1 MDDKHLAWFLG
12 PKAENSELFIDTL
25 MAIIQDYI
33 HWRRNYYPSD
43 NLLITK
49 KMQREHEEEYD
60 KLYQNVTEMM
70 SLLRR
75 NFPFYSPRYIAH
87 MLSDVSMPSM
97 LGYFAG
103 MLYNSNNITPEAA
116 PVTVEW
122 EIEACNEVLKM
133 LGYKPSPTPPKE
145 ESSRKDWEH
154 YEKELKTQFGWAH
167 ITSGGTVAN
176 IEALWVARIV
186 KYFPLA
192 IQEVAKAKNLDIEIK
207 KSNAEP
213 DEDSKDIK
221 ELSTKE
227 VIGIKPNESIYLYA
241 KFIDS
246 IKRAEQTTD
255 IVKASAIAA
264 KLLDECE
271 YSLGSHLGK
280 IFSDFP
286 PVIFTSGAAHYS
298 VKKAADI
305 LGIGRNNV
313 IIVNTDS
320 QFRMDVEDLE
330 KKINFAINQGKTPL
344 AVVAVGSTTE
354 EGAVD
359 PVHEIL
365 DLREKFQKE
374 KNLSFW
380 IHVDSAWGG
389 YISSLFRL
397 EEHEEIE
404 IILEK
409 VFHQLKIF
417 DTKNLSLPDKAHR
430 LTEILF
436 TQTDETERNNFLFD
450 KNDLTYIHVL
460 SRRLVEKKD
469 PLSEYLHSKLSTDTQ
484 NVLTEESNKNSPTKK
499 LLYAIK
505 DLNNVLSEP
514 SLYKFASSSNIILSD
529 KINQLL
535 EQNQT
540 EENIIQLNRLL
551 LESIYPHET
560 KTTLEIFHGRVN
572 SLSFWAIQNDYVSFV
587 NEFRKLIEDFGSKVV
602 LKDTKSPLNSL
613 LDGKCFEL
621 TLTDRSDET
630 SEFVSDKITI
640 ELNNYKEERLIKW
653 GGKPLISAFLAFKN
667 ADSITVDP
675 HKMGYI
681 QYPCGVVA
689 FKNDRVR
696 HFIMQRAPYITA
708 SGHNALIHNPPR
720 HIKNIDFE
728 KLREQSFPYD
738 VYQIGTD
745 AFAPFILEGSKPGA
759 AAASLWLASKTIPLN
774 RKNHGLIIKSS
785 LLAARE
791 IYEWLNSWNKFA
803 EKALGKNL
811 LYEFMTFG
819 AIPDTNVVVFIIKD
833 KNNETIEGINKLTEQ
848 VYNYFSIQA
857 ELGAKRH
864 SYSQPFFISKTK
876 MEQNYYNFDSFEDF
890 FNNCDLRDAKKD
902 YIEKGLVILRATI
915 MNPYITSIRQNTDQN
930 LIKEFVME
938 LHKAA
943 QESAKRLIREE

>member
-1 MDDKHLAWFLG
+1 MDDRHLAWFLG
-12 PKAENSELFIDTL
+12 PKAENSELFINTL
-25 MAIIQDYI
+25 MTIIQDYI

-49 KMQREHEEEYD
+49 KMQREHEEEHD
-60 KLYQNVTEMM
+60 KFYQNVTEMM

-103 MLYNSNNITPEAA
+103 MLYNSNNVTPEAA

-133 LGYKPSPTPPKE
+133 LGYKPSPTPPSKE
-145 ESSRKDWEH
+145 GSKKDWEH
-154 YEKELKTQFGWAH
+154 YERELKTQFGWAH

-192 IQEVAKAKNLDIEIK
+192 IQEAAKSKNLNIEIK
-207 KSNAEP
+207 KSGAKP
-213 DEDSKDIK
+213 DEMPNDIK
-221 ELSTKE
+221 ELSAKE
-227 VIGIKPNESIYLYA
+227 IINIKPNESIYLFA

-246 IKRAEQTTD
+246 IKQVEQTTD
-255 IVKASAIAA
+255 IAKASNIAA
-264 KLLDECE
+264 KLLDKCE

-280 IFSDFP
+280 VFSEFP

-313 IIVNTDS
+313 VIVNTDS
-320 QFRMDVEDLE
+320 QFRMDVKDLE
-330 KKINFAINQGKTPL
+330 RKINFALDQGKTPL

-359 PVHEIL
+359 PVHDIL
-365 DLREKFQKE
+365 DLREEFQK
-374 KNLSFW
+374 KNISFW

-389 YISSLFRL
+389 YTSSLFRL
-397 EEHEEIE
+397 EEEEEIE

-409 VFHQLKIF
+409 IFRQLKIT
-417 DTKNLSLPDKAHR
+417 DTKNLSLNEKAQH
-430 LTEILF
+430 LINILAS
-436 TQTDETERNNFLFD
+436 QTDEIARENFLFD
-450 KNDLTYIHVL
+450 KSDLPYIHVL
-460 SRRLVEKKD
+460 SQKIVEKKE
-469 PLSEYLHSKLSTDTQ
+469 PLTEYLNSKLSVNTQ
-484 NVLTEESNKNSPTKK
+484 DLITEESKKHSPTKN
-499 LLYAIK
+499 LLNAIDELNTILADESLYAIA
-505 DLNNVLSEP
+505 LSSNVILSEEIKQAFEP
-514 SLYKFASSSNIILSD
+514 SQSGE
-529 KINQLL
+529 KIA
-535 EQNQT
+535 
-540 EENIIQLNRLL
+540 QLNRLL
-551 LESIYPHET
+551 LEDVYPNES
-560 KTTLEIFHGRVN
+560 KTALEIFHGRLA
-572 SLSFWAIQNDYVSFV
+572 SLSFWVEQGDYSSFL
-587 NEFRKLIEDFGSKVV
+587 NEFRKLVEDFSSKII
-602 LKDTKSPLNSL
+602 LKDTKSLLNNL
-613 LDGKCFEL
+613 LDSQCFEL

-640 ELNNYKEERLIKW
+640 ELNNYKEERPIKW
-653 GGKPLISAFLAFKN
+653 GGKPLISSFLAFKN
-667 ADSITVDP
+667 VDSITIDP

-681 QYPCGVVA
+681 QYPCGVIA

-696 HFIMQRAPYITA
+696 HFIMQRAPYITS

-728 KLREQSFPYD
+728 KLKESAVPYNN
-738 VYQIGTD
+738 YQIGTD

-759 AAASLWLASKTIPLN
+759 AAASLWLVTKTIPLN
-774 RKNHGLIIKSS
+774 RRNHGLIVKSS

-791 IYEWLNSWNKFA
+791 IYEWLSSWNKFA
-803 EKALGKNL
+803 EKALDKNL

-819 AIPDTNVVVFIIKD
+819 TMPDTNVVVFTIKN
-833 KNNETIEGINKLTEQ
+833 KNNETIDGINRLTEQ
-848 VYNYFSIQA
+848 VYNYFTIQA
-857 ELGAKRH
+857 ELGAKQY

-876 MEQNYYNFDSFEDF
+876 MEQNYYNYDSFEGF
-890 FNNCDLRDAKKD
+890 FKNCNLRDAKTD
-902 YIEKGLVILRATI
+902 YFNQGLTILRATI
-915 MNPYITSIRQNTDQN
+915 MNPYITSIRQNTNQN
-930 LIKEFVME
+930 LVQEFIME
-938 LHKAA
+938 LHKAS
-943 QESAKRLIREE
+943 QSCAKKLINEEE